1 MPRIKIE
8 ILGSKIEINYQ
19 ENEYSKLLYLIENF
33 KKRLNNFKN
42 DGRISTNTILVLSAL
57 KAEDELEDFKEFFEN
72 NKLNEEIVE
81 KKNIIIEQLNKEI
94 SLLTN
99 KLNQSFEEEK
109 KLVNN
114 NEKIIKEI
122 DKLKNEIDLI
132 YLKLKDFI

>member
-81 KKNIIIEQLNKEI
+81 KKI
-94 SLLTN
+94 
-99 KLNQSFEEEK
+99 
-109 KLVNN
+109 
-114 NEKIIKEI
+114 
-122 DKLKNEIDLI
+122 
-132 YLKLKDFI
+132 